1 MSSHRTIDIPALR
14 VEQSRGQFLYAFGID
29 GKWLGKIAA
38 ISRVRRDAD
47 SKLSGYQR
55 PEVVSH
61 IADIRRYIESER
73 PMIPNAVV
81 IAFDPRVRFVPS
93 KANGHHDAV
102 STFGVLQI
110 PLPASADDAC
120 KPGWVVDGQQRI
132 AAVRD
137 AAVKS
142 FPMMVVSFIA
152 RDDREQREQFIL
164 VNSTK
169 PLPKGLIYELL
180 PTTDAR
186 LASKLQRRRLPALL
200 LARLNHEAR
209 SPLCGMIHTPTT
221 PDGIIKDNSV
231 LRMLENSL
239 SDGALAQIGSTEEP
253 TKADVDEMVAFVSRF
268 WEAVKRTW
276 PEAWALPP
284 RRSRLMHGVG
294 VVSLGFVMDAIGD
307 DAGKNASVDQV
318 SARIGVIK
326 AACHWTSGTWRLGH
340 GTTRKWNEL
349 QNTSGDIQLV
359 ADCLLRH
366 YREKRDLTHS
376 SLAEPTQRIGV
387 RTRRD

>member
-1 MSSHRTIDIPALR
+1 MSVPRTIDIPALR
-14 VEQSRGQFLYAFGID
+14 VEQSRGQYLYTFGVD
-29 GKWLGKIAA
+29 GKMLGKFAA
-38 ISRVRRDAD
+38 ISRVRRDSAAQ
-47 SKLSGYQR
+47 LSGYQR

-81 IAFDPRVRFVPS
+81 IAFDKRVRFVPS
-93 KANGHHDAV
+93 KSHEPHDAV
-102 STFGVLQI
+102 STFGVLHI
-110 PLPASADDAC
+110 PLPASHDDAD

-137 AAVKS
+137 AAVKA

-186 LASKLQRRRLPALL
+186 LASKLQRRRVPALL
-200 LARLNHEAR
+200 LARLNHGPQ
-209 SPLCGMIHTPTT
+209 SPLYGMIHTPTT
-221 PDGIIKDNSV
+221 PDGLIKDNSV

-239 SDGALAQIGSTEEP
+239 SDGALAQIGSTDKP
-253 TKADVDEMVAFVSRF
+253 TKVDIDEMVAVVGRF
-268 WEAVKRTW
+268 WEAVKLTW

-294 VVSLGFVMDAIGD
+294 VVSLGFVMDAICD
-307 DAGKNASVDQV
+307 DAGIRAEIDQFV
-318 SARIGVIK
+318 AGLAAIK
-326 AACHWTSGTWRLGH
+326 GTCHWTAGTWRFGH
-340 GTTRKWNEL
+340 GSTRKWNEL
-349 QNTSGDIQLV
+349 QNTSGDIQVV
-359 ADCLLRH
+359 ADYLLRS
-366 YREKRDLTHS
+366 YR
-376 SLAEPTQRIGV
+376 V
-387 RTRRD
+387 RADSESCTSARRNR